1 MNWSLLKA
9 ELLLSTCVDSHL
21 VAAPL
26 RRSCLHLFPTGCFK
40 GSRSTNLQLIFH
52 LLSRPAFSIFLI
64 WLQAFCGR
72 PCPKM
77 FLKPKYTTPTAVP
90 LSTSI
95 SSEGAVRLPKVD
107 LPSIN
112 PCELFTD
119 TSFHFMCF
127 QQDFCVASPG
137 SWCWSICA
145 GTSIPK
151 KMTFPFSQP
160 LETSPN
166 EHEPVG
172 GDHRVLLP
180 WSALLACLL
189 LWNCTQLD

>member
-1 MNWSLLKA
+1 
-9 ELLLSTCVDSHL
+9 
-21 VAAPL
+21 
-26 RRSCLHLFPTGCFK
+26 
-40 GSRSTNLQLIFH
+40 
-52 LLSRPAFSIFLI
+52 
-64 WLQAFCGR
+64 
-72 PCPKM
+72 M

-107 LPSIN
+107 LSSIN

-180 WSALLACLL
+180 WSALLASCLL
-189 LWNCTQLD
+189 LWNCRRKEVGGQKVLRYVIYRAIRKINGFHVEWES